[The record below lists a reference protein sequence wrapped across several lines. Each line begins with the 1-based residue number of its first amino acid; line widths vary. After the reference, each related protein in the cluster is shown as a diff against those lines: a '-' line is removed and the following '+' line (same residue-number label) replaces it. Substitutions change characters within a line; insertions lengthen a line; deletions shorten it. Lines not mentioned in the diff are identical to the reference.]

1 MSLVERI
8 KEVKA
13 KAKPTLPIWFAG
25 LDDEDRAAWID
36 ACVDPMISTA
46 ELLRLAKEEGDV
58 AVGKDAMLS
67 HRRTHG
73 FAG

>member
-1 MSLVERI
+1 MSLAERI

-13 KAKPTLPIWFAG
+13 KAKPTLDMWLEG
-25 LDDEDRAAWID
+25 LDEDDFEAWVS
-36 ACVDPMISTA
+36 ACADRLISTA
-46 ELLRLAKEEGDV
+46 ELVRIAKEEGDV